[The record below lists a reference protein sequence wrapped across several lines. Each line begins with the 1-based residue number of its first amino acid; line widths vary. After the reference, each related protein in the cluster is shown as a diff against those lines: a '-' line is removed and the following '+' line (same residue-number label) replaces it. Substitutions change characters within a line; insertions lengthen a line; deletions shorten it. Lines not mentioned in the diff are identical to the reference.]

1 MELPLAVR
9 FKQLKATSKET
20 VGVYRLD
27 QWCLIMCKSFRLMNS
42 FTRSRLDVSCVKL
55 AIRFLCSDQQQI
67 SGRYNGETVSFV
79 HDQFFMTI
87 YVLSA
92 KS

>member
-27 QWCLIMCKSFRLMNS
+27 QCCLKLSIIHQFFTFRLMKS
-42 FTRSRLDVSCVKL
+42 CTR
-55 AIRFLCSDQQQI
+55 
-67 SGRYNGETVSFV
+67 
-79 HDQFFMTI
+79 
-87 YVLSA
+87 A
-92 KS
+92 K

>member
-27 QWCLIMCKSFRLMNS
+27 FLLTAESI
-42 FTRSRLDVSCVKL
+42 SCCFSPFSS
-55 AIRFLCSDQQQI
+55 A
-67 SGRYNGETVSFV
+67 YN
-79 HDQFFMTI
+79 
-87 YVLSA
+87 A
-92 KS
+92 RN

>member
-27 QWCLIMCKSFRLMNS
+27 FLLTERHLLCWSRFSFSPFNS
-42 FTRSRLDVSCVKL
+42 
-55 AIRFLCSDQQQI
+55 A
-67 SGRYNGETVSFV
+67 
-79 HDQFFMTI
+79 
-87 YVLSA
+87 
-92 KS
+92 